1 MALSVAV
8 LGAGVT
14 GLVAAT
20 RFADAG
26 FSVTVYERAKTIGA
40 GAASWL
46 AGGMLAPF
54 CEAESAEVSIIE
66 PGLSGI
72 EWWADRDIGLK
83 REGTLVVAPWRDQAD
98 LKRFARR
105 TQGHERLD
113 GARIAALEP
122 DLAGRFAEGLFFA
135 REGHLDPRMTL
146 DRLAAR
152 LTSGEGGKP
161 SSLRLGEGVEPD
173 ALSADIVLDCR
184 GAAARE
190 NEPDLRLVRGEM
202 LYLKTDEV
210 SLSRPVRLLHPRSP
224 IYVVP
229 RGKGLFMVGAT
240 MVESAD
246 RRGPSLRGIA
256 ELLNAAYALHPAFAE
271 AELVETG
278 AGLRPAYP
286 DNLPRVRRFGRV
298 IRLNGMHRHG
308 FLLAPSMASE
318 ALELAEAFET
328 TKRRRAS

>member
-26 FSVTVYERAKTIGA
+26 FSVTVYERAKTLGA

-98 LKRFARR
+98 LKRFSRR
-105 TQGHERLD
+105 TQSHEWLD

-152 LTSGEGGKP
+152 LTSGEASHRAYDWERA
-161 SSLRLGEGVEPD
+161 SSLTRFQRTSSSIAG
-173 ALSADIVLDCR
+173 AQRR
-184 GAAARE
+184 GKTSRICVSCAARC
-190 NEPDLRLVRGEM
+190 
-202 LYLKTDEV
+202 
-210 SLSRPVRLLHPRSP
+210 S
-224 IYVVP
+224 I
-229 RGKGLFMVGAT
+229 
-240 MVESAD
+240 
-246 RRGPSLRGIA
+246 
-256 ELLNAAYALHPAFAE
+256 
-271 AELVETG
+271 
-278 AGLRPAYP
+278 
-286 DNLPRVRRFGRV
+286 
-298 IRLNGMHRHG
+298 
-308 FLLAPSMASE
+308 
-318 ALELAEAFET
+318 
-328 TKRRRAS
+328 